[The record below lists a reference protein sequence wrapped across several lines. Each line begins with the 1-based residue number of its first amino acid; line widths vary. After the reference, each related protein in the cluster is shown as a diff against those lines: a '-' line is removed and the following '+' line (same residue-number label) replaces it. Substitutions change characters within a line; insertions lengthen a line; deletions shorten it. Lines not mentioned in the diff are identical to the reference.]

1 MKVGQAVK
9 MAISSIKSNKMR
21 SFLTMLGIIIGVM
34 SVVLL
39 VSLVQGATGSITSE
53 LDSLGGS
60 QLTVSITDPN
70 SKLTL
75 SEVNSLADKDE
86 IGRVAPYNS
95 GSGIAKAGGNSEQV
109 SISGITES
117 YTEFSELNILH
128 GRGILDIDN
137 EYRLNVCVIGN
148 SVALDLF
155 GNTDVVGSEI
165 RLAGKDYLIVG
176 VLEEQGASLMGSTDS
191 TVYIPFTNAQRLLY
205 STGVT
210 SFYVASSSA
219 ETLDLA
225 EEMMDT
231 YLLEKTGDSDSF
243 NITNMASIQDTINSV
258 MSTMSLLLAGIA
270 GISLVVGGIG
280 IMNIMLVSVTERT
293 KEIGVRKAI
302 GAQKRD
308 IVTQFMIESVT
319 LSLMGGIIGM
329 VLSMGILGLL
339 TALLADYTFSVS
351 FSVAAIALGFSIIVG
366 LIFGIY
372 PANKAAKL
380 KPIDALRY
388 N

>member
-39 VSLVQGATGSITSE
+39 VSLVQGTGSITSQ

-60 QLTVSITDPN
+60 QLTVTITDPN
-70 SKLTL
+70 NKLTL
-75 SEVNSLADKDE
+75 SEVNSLEDKDE
-86 IGRVAPYNS
+86 IGQVAPYNS
-95 GSGIAKAGGNSEQV
+95 GSAAAKAGGNSKQV
-109 SISGITES
+109 SITGITEN
-117 YTEFSELNILH
+117 YTKFTELDILY
-128 GRGILDIDN
+128 GRGILEIDN
-137 EYRLNVCVIGN
+137 EYRLNVCVIGS
-148 SVALDLF
+148 SVATDLF

-165 RLAGKDYLIVG
+165 RLSGKDYLIVG
-176 VLEEQGASLMGSTDS
+176 VLEVQGESLMGSTDS

-210 SFYVASSSA
+210 SFYASSSSA
-219 ETLDLA
+219 ETLELA
-225 EEMMDT
+225 ENTLDT
-231 YLLEKTGDSDSF
+231 YLLEKTGDSDSYS
-243 NITNMASIQDTINSV
+243 IVNMASIQDTINSV
-258 MSTMSLLLAGIA
+258 LSTMQLLLAGIA

-308 IVTQFMIESVT
+308 IVTQFIIESVA

-329 VLSMGILGLL
+329 VLSMGILSLL
-339 TALLADYTFSVS
+339 TALFADYTFSVS
-351 FSVAAIALGFSIIVG
+351 LSVAAIALGFSIMVG

-380 KPIDALRY
+380 KPIDALRFS
-388 N
+388 

>member
-9 MAISSIKSNKMR
+9 MAIASIRSNKMR
-21 SFLTMLGIIIGVM
+21 SFLTMLGIIIGVL

-53 LDSLGGS
+53 LDSLGGN
-60 QLTVSITDPN
+60 QLTVTITDPS

-75 SEVNSLADKDE
+75 SDVNSLADKDE
-86 IGRVAPYNS
+86 IGKVAAYNS
-95 GSGIAKAGGNSEQV
+95 GNGTVKAGGNKEEV
-109 SISGITES
+109 SISGITENYS
-117 YTEFSELNILH
+117 DFSELNLLN
-128 GRGILDIDN
+128 GRGILNIDN

-148 SVALDLF
+148 SVAVNLF
-155 GNTDVVGSEI
+155 GNTDVIGSQI
-165 RLAGKDYLIVG
+165 RLEGKDYLIVG
-176 VLEEQGASLMGSTDS
+176 VLEEQGESMMGSTDS

-210 SFYVASSSA
+210 SFYVSSSSA
-219 ETLDLA
+219 ETLELA
-225 EEMMDT
+225 EDTMDSF
-231 YLLEKTGDSDSF
+231 LLERTGDSDSF
-243 NITNMASIQDTINSV
+243 SVINMATIQDTINAV
-258 MSTMSLLLAGIA
+258 LSTMSLLLAGIA

-308 IVTQFMIESVT
+308 IVTQFIIESVT

-329 VLSMGILGLL
+329 LLSMGILGLL
-339 TALLADYTFSVS
+339 TAILADYTFTVS
-351 FSVAAIALGFSIIVG
+351 ISVAALALGFSMMVG

-388 N
+388 S